1 MGTHDSSEPA
11 AGAVRP
17 TLSRRELMAG
27 AAGSFGAALVGPG
40 PRETA
45 GGAIAPAEPPPSPWA
60 GRQFEIYTA
69 GQRGV
74 KPARPVS
81 VEQLERS
88 AQQVMSPEA
97 FGYVAGGAGSED
109 TMRANLEA
117 FRRWR
122 IVPRMLRDVSRR
134 RLDVEVL
141 GQRLPCP
148 VLLAPLGV
156 QSIIHPQGELA
167 VARAASALGVPM
179 ILSTVSSY
187 TLEEVAA
194 ALGPARRWFQL
205 YWPKDPELAASLVRR
220 AERAG
225 YAAIVVTLDT
235 NLLGW
240 RERDLQNGYLPFLG
254 GEGIANYLS
263 DPVFRSRLASPP
275 EAEPAAVG
283 DAFER
288 VVSNPAL
295 EWKDLAWLRRTTRLP
310 IVLKGILDPED
321 ARRALAEGVA
331 GIGVSNHGGRQV
343 DGAVAALD
351 ALPRVVDAVRD
362 RAIVIFDSGIR
373 RGADVVK
380 ALALGAR
387 CVMLGRPYAYGLAV
401 GGEEGVRDVL
411 SNLLADLDLTL
422 ALAGCA
428 SVAELGPASL
438 VEA

>member
-1 MGTHDSSEPA
+1 MAAHDSSEPA
-11 AGAVRP
+11 SGRGRP
-17 TLSRRELMAG
+17 ALSRRELMAG
-27 AAGSFGAALVGPG
+27 AAGTFGAALAGYG
-40 PRETA
+40 PREA
-45 GGAIAPAEPPPSPWA
+45 AAGAIATAAPPPSPWA
-60 GRQFEIYTA
+60 ERQFEIYLA
-69 GQRGV
+69 GRRGV

-81 VEQLERS
+81 VEQLERA

-134 RLDVEVL
+134 RLEVEVL
-141 GQRLPCP
+141 GQQLPCP
-148 VLLAPLGV
+148 VLLAPVGV
-156 QSIIHPQGELA
+156 QSIIHPQGELP
-167 VARAASALGVPM
+167 VARAARALGVPM
-179 ILSTVSSY
+179 VLSTVSSNR
-187 TLEEVAA
+187 LEDVAA
-194 ALGPARRWFQL
+194 ELGPTPRWFQL
-205 YWPKDPELAASLVRR
+205 YWPKDPELAASFVQR

-225 YAAIVVTLDT
+225 YGAIVVTLDT

-240 RERDLQNGYLPFLG
+240 RERDLQNGYLPFLA
-254 GEGIANYLS
+254 GEGIANYVS
-263 DPVFRSRLASPP
+263 DPVFRSRLKST
-275 EAEPAAVG
+275 PAADPDAVG
-283 DAFER
+283 EAFER
-288 VVSNPAL
+288 IVSNAAL
-295 EWKDLAWLRRTTRLP
+295 TWKDLAWLRRTTRLP
-310 IVLKGILDPED
+310 IILKGILDPED

-351 ALPRVVDAVRD
+351 ALPRVVEAVRG
-362 RAIVIFDSGIR
+362 RATVIFDSGIR

-380 ALALGAR
+380 ALALGAK
-387 CVMLGRPYAYGLAV
+387 CVLLGRPYAYGLAV

-428 SVAELGPASL
+428 SVAELGPANL

>member
-1 MGTHDSSEPA
+1 MPTHDPSSP
-11 AGAVRP
+11 R
-17 TLSRRELMAG
+17 LSRRELMAG
-27 AAGSFGAALVGPG
+27 AVGSVGAAMVGSGVGEAAVPS
-40 PRETA
+40 
-45 GGAIAPAEPPPSPWA
+45 AEPTPAPVGSLWTD
-60 GRQFEIYTA
+60 RQFEIYLA

-81 VEQLERS
+81 VEQLEKA
-88 AQQVMSPEA
+88 AQQVMSAEA

-134 RLDVEVL
+134 RMDTEVL
-141 GQRLPCP
+141 GQRIPSP

-156 QSIIHPQGELA
+156 QSIIHREGELP
-167 VARAASALGVPM
+167 VARAARALGMPM
-179 ILSTVSSY
+179 VLSTVSSN
-187 TLEEVAA
+187 TLEDVAA
-194 ALGPARRWFQL
+194 ALGPTPRWFQL
-205 YWPKDPELAASLVRR
+205 YWPKDPELTASFVHR
-220 AERAG
+220 AEKAG

-240 RERDLQNGYLPFLG
+240 RERDIQNAYLPFLAG
-254 GEGIANYLS
+254 QGIANYLS
-263 DPVFRSRLASPP
+263 DPVFRAKLPP
-275 EAEPAAVG
+275 GAGADHAAVG
-283 DAFER
+283 ETFER
-288 VVSNPAL
+288 IVTNTAL
-295 EWKDLAWLRRTTRLP
+295 TWKDLAWLRGTTRLP
-310 IVLKGILDPED
+310 IIVKGILDPDD

-351 ALPRVVDAVRD
+351 ALPRVVEAVRD
-362 RAIVIFDSGIR
+362 RAAVIFDSGIR

-401 GGEEGVRDVL
+401 GGEAGVRDVL
-411 SNLLADLDLTL
+411 LNLLADLDLTL
-422 ALAGCA
+422 ALTGCA
-428 SVAELGPASL
+428 SVAELSPAHL
-438 VEA
+438 VKA

>member
-1 MGTHDSSEPA
+1 MATHDSSEPA
-11 AGAVRP
+11 AGRARP
-17 TLSRRELMAG
+17 ELSRRELMAG
-27 AAGSFGAALVGPG
+27 AAGSFGAALVGYG
-40 PRETA
+40 PRGPTV
-45 GGAIAPAEPPPSPWA
+45 GSIAPAEPPPSPWTE
-60 GRQFEIYTA
+60 RQFEIYLA
-69 GQRGV
+69 GRRGV

-81 VEQLERS
+81 VEQLERA

-97 FGYVAGGAGSED
+97 YGYVAGGAGSED

-122 IVPRMLRDVSRR
+122 IVPRMLRDVSHR
-134 RLDVEVL
+134 RLEVEVL
-141 GQRLPCP
+141 GERLPCP

-179 ILSTVSSY
+179 VLSTVSSH
-187 TLEEVAA
+187 TLEEVAGA
-194 ALGPARRWFQL
+194 QGPGRRWFQL
-205 YWPKDPELAASLVRR
+205 YWPKDPELAASLVHR

-225 YAAIVVTLDT
+225 YGAIVVTLDT

-240 RERDLQNGYLPFLG
+240 RERDLQNGYLPFLA
-254 GEGIANYLS
+254 GEGIANYVS
-263 DPVFRSRLASPP
+263 DPVFRSRLKSPP
-275 EAEPAAVG
+275 EADPAAVG
-283 DAFER
+283 EAFER
-288 VVSNPAL
+288 IVSNAAL
-295 EWKDLAWLRRTTRLP
+295 TWKDLAWLRRTTRLP

-321 ARRALAEGVA
+321 ARRALTEGMS

-351 ALPRVVDAVRD
+351 ALPRVVEAVRD
-362 RAIVIFDSGIR
+362 RAVVVFDSGIR

-387 CVMLGRPYAYGLAV
+387 CVLLGRPYAYGLAV

-428 SVAELGPASL
+428 SVAELGPANL

>member
-1 MGTHDSSEPA
+1 ME
-11 AGAVRP
+11 
-17 TLSRRELMAG
+17 G
-27 AAGSFGAALVGPG
+27 AAGSLGAALLG
-40 PRETA
+40 PRESA
-45 GGAIAPAEPPPSPWA
+45 ARSFVPAEAPPAPWT
-60 GRQFEIYTA
+60 GRQFEIYAA

-81 VEQLERS
+81 VEQLERA
-88 AQQVMSPEA
+88 AQQAMKPEA

-109 TMRANLEA
+109 TMRANLAA

-134 RLDVEVL
+134 RMDVEVL
-141 GQRLPCP
+141 GERLPCP

-167 VARAASALGVPM
+167 VARAASSLGVLM
-179 ILSTVSSY
+179 VLSTAASH
-187 TLEEVAA
+187 TIEEVAA
-194 ALGPARRWFQL
+194 ALGSGRRWFQL
-205 YWPKDPELAASLVRR
+205 YWPKDPELAASFVHR

-225 YAAIVVTLDT
+225 YTAIVVTLDT

-254 GEGIANYLS
+254 GEGIANYIS
-263 DPVFRSRLASPP
+263 DPVFRSRLAAPP
-275 EAEPAAVG
+275 EANPAAAG
-283 DAFER
+283 EAFER
-288 VVSNPAL
+288 LVSNVSL
-295 EWKDLAWLRRTTRLP
+295 KWEDLAWLKRTTRLP

-321 ARRALAEGVA
+321 ARRAVAEGVA

-351 ALPRVVDAVRD
+351 ALPRVVEAVRD
-362 RAIVIFDSGIR
+362 RATVIFDSGIR

-387 CVMLGRPYAYGLAV
+387 CVLLGRPYAYGLAV

-411 SNLLADLDLTL
+411 TNLLADLDLTL
-422 ALAGCA
+422 AMAGCA
-428 SVAELGPASL
+428 SVAELGPGNL
-438 VEA
+438 VEG